1 MAFYL
6 QGLMLG
12 VAIEGSSE
20 RTLYP
25 LVQPPLL
32 EERKRRNTGTP
43 PQNPGTPLTCADS
56 MA

>member
-12 VAIEGSSE
+12 VAIEGGSE

-32 EERKRRNTGTP
+32 EKRKRRNTGTP
-43 PQNPGTPLTCADS
+43 PQNPGTPFTCADS